1 MKIPKIHGFIERRIL
16 VNYTADPTVVSKLL
30 PAPFKPKL
38 YKGKAIVGI
47 CLIRLKSIKPKGF
60 PNFIGVSSE
69 NAAHRFAVEW
79 IDESG
84 QICEG
89 VYIPRRDTNLY
100 LNTLVGGRLFPGKH
114 HFANFN
120 IRECHAN
127 YHLDALSSDQNQI
140 QIDAR
145 STSEFPISS
154 IFDNIEEVSQ
164 FFEKGSIGYSP
175 NGRSFDGLKL
185 NTYNWEIS
193 PLEVQNIKSTYF
205 DDKSRFPEGSIQ
217 FDHAVLM
224 LNIEHEWQSMKSISC
239 L

>member
-1 MKIPKIHGFIERRIL
+1 MNIPKIHGFIERRIL
-16 VNYTADPTVVSKLL
+16 VNYTADPTVVSGIL
-30 PAPFKPKL
+30 PAPFTPKL

-60 PNFIGVSSE
+60 PKLFGVSSE

-79 IDESG
+79 TDESG

-89 VYIPRRDTNLY
+89 VYIPRRDTSLY
-100 LNTLVGGRLFPGKH
+100 LNTLVGGRFFPGKH
-114 HFANFN
+114 NFANFN
-120 IRECHAN
+120 IRESNAN
-127 YHLDALSSDQNQI
+127 YHLDALSSDQNHI

-145 STSEFPISS
+145 RTSEFPLGS

-175 NGRSFDGLKL
+175 NGKSFDGLKL

-205 DDKSRFPEGSIQ
+205 DDKNRFPEGSIQ
-217 FDHAVLM
+217 FDHAVIM
-224 LNIEHEWQSMKSISC
+224 LNIEHDWQSMKSISC

>member
-1 MKIPKIHGFIERRIL
+1 MKIPKIHGVIERRIL
-16 VNYTADPTVVSKLL
+16 ANYTADPEVLSKIL
-30 PAPFKPKL
+30 PAPFRPKL
-38 YKGKAIVGI
+38 FKGKAIVGI

-69 NAAHRFAVEW
+69 NAAHRVAVEW
-79 IDESG
+79 TDESG

-100 LNTLVGGRLFPGKH
+100 INTLVGGKVFPGKH
-114 HFANFN
+114 HFAQFN
-120 IRECHAN
+120 IHESNGN
-127 YHLDALSSDQNQI
+127 YHLDARSSDQNHI

-145 STSEFPISS
+145 SASELTSES
-154 IFDNIEEVSQ
+154 IFDNLQEVSQ

-175 NGRSFDGLKL
+175 NGKSFDGLKL
-185 NTYNWEIS
+185 NTYNWEVS
-193 PLEVQNIKSTYF
+193 PLEVLNIKSTYF
-205 DDKSRFPEGSIQ
+205 DDKNRFPEGSIQ

-224 LNIEHEWQSMKSISC
+224 LNIEHEWQSLKSISC